1 MKSLSFEFYSIVFF
15 TMILARYF
23 LIAGGTYLF
32 FYSFW
37 KRSPISDNDSC
48 FAHPWRSIQKDI
60 KLSIFS
66 AIIFS
71 LICAFVL
78 SQWGWEVT
86 RLYHHPEQYGLWY
99 LGVSYVFVLIVQDTY
114 FYFTHRLFHHRS
126 LFRWFHQGHHQFHN
140 PTPLTSFAFDPL
152 EAIAQ
157 CLFLVG
163 LVFVIPLHFIT
174 LIAVL
179 MTMTIWS
186 VVNHLGL
193 ERLPQSFP
201 HHWFGRWFIGPAHH
215 SSHHLN
221 YTVNYGLYFT
231 FWDKILGTQDP
242 NYERQVLN
250 Q

>member
-1 MKSLSFEFYSIVFF
+1 
-15 TMILARYF
+15 
-23 LIAGGTYLF
+23 
-32 FYSFW
+32 
-37 KRSPISDNDSC
+37 
-48 FAHPWRSIQKDI
+48 
-60 KLSIFS
+60 
-66 AIIFS
+66 
-71 LICAFVL
+71 
-78 SQWGWEVT
+78 
-86 RLYHHPEQYGLWY
+86 
-99 LGVSYVFVLIVQDTY
+99 
-114 FYFTHRLFHHRS
+114 
-126 LFRWFHQGHHQFHN
+126 
-140 PTPLTSFAFDPL
+140 
-152 EAIAQ
+152 
-157 CLFLVG
+157 
-163 LVFVIPLHFIT
+163 
-174 LIAVL
+174 